1 MKLSELTQLTVLV
14 ILVTSF
20 EPRFIQ
26 RQRRFT
32 GLPQTLQGGKKGRR
46 SQQSKWQLGVQ
57 VNQRGELEHPS
68 FPYFLTENA
77 GNISK
82 ICGKPWFLL

>member
-1 MKLSELTQLTVLV
+1 MKLSELTVLV
-14 ILVTSF
+14 MSVTSF

-32 GLPQTLQGGKKGRR
+32 GLPQTLQGGKKGPR
-46 SQQSKWQLGVQ
+46 SQQSKWQLGVL

-68 FPYFLTENA
+68 CPHFLTENA
-77 GNISK
+77 DNISK